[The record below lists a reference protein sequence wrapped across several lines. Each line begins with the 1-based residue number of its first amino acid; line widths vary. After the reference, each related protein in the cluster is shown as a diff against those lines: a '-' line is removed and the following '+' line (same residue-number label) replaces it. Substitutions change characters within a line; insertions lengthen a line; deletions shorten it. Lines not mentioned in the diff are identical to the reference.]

1 MRHKN
6 FLTLLFACIV
16 SAVCVGLSFRA
27 GRDSAKRKTRYLA
40 P

>member
-16 SAVCVGLSFRA
+16 SAACVGLSFRA
-27 GRDSAKRKTRYLA
+27 GRNSASGKPRYLL